1 MDETGSRAARLCL
14 RLVLDALQLRSG
26 ETATAAEP
34 ARVPDVDAWVGRGSL
49 GSRPLAVGVAMVT
62 PPVGDGHWFAAKS
75 ALEERI
81 SRSLDGGFVL
91 WAPTGADLPTRE
103 PGRSEFITRVEAA
116 ASALSPGEGGEVRF
130 PVSLYLRKSD
140 EEGGYITARGGL
152 APHWARF
159 TGRVFGH
166 FQLDSTELH
175 RLPSAEG
182 YTGTLIDSIAL
193 SANALKLGST
203 VTIEAD
209 DAWTIQRLTGGDGL
223 TFVGEPPGMEASSGA
238 ALRRSLRRT
247 LPALRAAMLA
257 ETADARVVG
266 FVGPYASFEDQPV
279 GTALLG
285 MDPALF
291 GGLDLILLAADGQ
304 VGPILDL
311 TRLPLLGETDR

>member
-1 MDETGSRAARLCL
+1 MD
-14 RLVLDALQLRSG
+14 
-26 ETATAAEP
+26 P
-34 ARVPDVDAWVGRGSL
+34 ARVPDVDAWVGRGTI
-49 GSRPLAVGVAMVT
+49 GTRPLVTGVAMVS
-62 PPVGDGHWFAAKS
+62 PPMGEGHWFAAKS
-75 ALEERI
+75 ALEGRI
-81 SRSLDGGFVL
+81 SQSLEGGYVL
-91 WAPTGADLPTRE
+91 WAPAGADLPNRE

-116 ASALSPGEGGEVRF
+116 ASALSPGEVGEVRF

-159 TGRVFGH
+159 TGQVFGH

-175 RLPSAEG
+175 RLPSTEG
-182 YTGTLIDSIAL
+182 YMGTLIDSIAL

-209 DAWTIQRLTGGDGL
+209 DAWTIQRLTGGEAL
-223 TFVGEPPGMEASSGA
+223 TIIGEPPGIEASSGA
-238 ALRRSLRRT
+238 ALRRSIRKT
-247 LPALRAAMLA
+247 LPALRNAMLA
-257 ETADARVVG
+257 EPADARVVG
-266 FVGPYASFEDQPV
+266 FVGPYASFQDQPV

-304 VGPILDL
+304 VGPVLDL
-311 TRLPLLGETDR
+311 TRLAMLGEPDA

>member
-1 MDETGSRAARLCL
+1 MNETASRAARLGL
-14 RLVLDALQLRSG
+14 RLLLDALHRRSG
-26 ETATAAEP
+26 APTTADEP
-34 ARVPDVDAWVGRGSL
+34 EQVPGIDAWVGRGTI
-49 GSRPLAVGVAMVT
+49 GSRPLVTGVAMVT
-62 PPVGDGHWFAAKS
+62 PPAGDGHWFAAKT
-75 ALEERI
+75 ALEQRI
-81 SRSLDGGFVL
+81 GQSLDGGYVL
-91 WAPTGADLPTRE
+91 WAPAGADLPQRE

-116 ASALSPGEGGEVRF
+116 AAALAPGAGGEVRF

-182 YTGTLIDSIAL
+182 YAGTLIDAIAL
-193 SANALKLGST
+193 TANSLKLGST
-203 VTIEAD
+203 ETIEAD
-209 DAWTIQRLTGGDGL
+209 DAWTIQRLSDGTGL
-223 TFVGEPPGMEASSGA
+223 TIIGEPPGLESSSGA
-238 ALRRSLRRT
+238 ALRRSIRRT
-247 LPALRAAMLA
+247 LPALRDAML
-257 ETADARVVG
+257 ETVADARVIG
-266 FVGPYASFEDQPV
+266 FVGPYASFQDQPV

-304 VGPILDL
+304 VGPILEL
-311 TRLPLLGETDR
+311 TRLSLLGEPST